1 MSVAGIVE
9 IIAFASSA
17 FIAVAGA
24 LGMATTM
31 SMFRSAI
38 FLMASFMGVAGLFIL
53 LSADLLGLLQIL
65 MYIGG
70 MLVMALFMV
79 LFMPDPGGAMMAA
92 MPEMMTPIGRF
103 FSLGLLPEN
112 SHAAAAEM
120 SGAHAEHDT
129 HADHGGGHGTHARHQ
144 DAEHQRG
151 RERKEGDD
159 AHGGGDHHAHGA
171 QGGSHGMGHMDMS
184 DMSMV
189 TPVRAWAAWLAVA
202 TGCVIVGL
210 LVLRPS
216 WPVSSALPDPR
227 SADQVGSLL
236 MDKYM
241 VGFEAAGFLI
251 LIGIVGAVLAA
262 HSGQHPDHRDREA
275 RVAVNAP
282 PPPIEADFLEPL
294 SQPLRDD
301 DKCSPAPDGG
311 HANHHAGG
319 EGPT

>member
-1 MSVAGIVE
+1 MSVAGIVA
-9 IIAFASSA
+9 IVAFASSA

-53 LSADLLGLLQIL
+53 RSADLLGLMSLL

-70 MLVMALFMV
+70 MVVMALFMV

-159 AHGGGDHHAHGA
+159 AHGGRDHHAHGA
-171 QGGSHGMGHMDMS
+171 QGGSHAVGHMDMS
-184 DMSMV
+184 DMSME
-189 TPVRAWAAWLAVA
+189 TPVPAWAAWPAVA
-202 TGCVIVGL
+202 TRRVIA
-210 LVLRPS
+210 
-216 WPVSSALPDPR
+216 ALP
-227 SADQVGSLL
+227 
-236 MDKYM
+236 
-241 VGFEAAGFLI
+241 FL
-251 LIGIVGAVLAA
+251 
-262 HSGQHPDHRDREA
+262 
-275 RVAVNAP
+275 P
-282 PPPIEADFLEPL
+282 PT
-294 SQPLRDD
+294 
-301 DKCSPAPDGG
+301 SPTSSP
-311 HANHHAGG
+311 
-319 EGPT
+319 